1 MKALFRIGAGLLIFN
16 LAATSGLAQV
26 TGKDVKPATPAP
38 SAGDVLKQFKMPVD
52 AKDAAQAADWLEKN
66 FTGTRMPES
75 VRMMIAIL
83 RGSQLGPGEGWFG
96 PAQTRY
102 TWEWL
107 AARQGLDPKA
117 GAILK
122 SQFSGPASLFAC
134 LDRNADGRIT
144 PDDLDWSDR
153 NPWVQEAYV
162 VSKFLRRINTAG
174 DGRLT
179 KDELLKFF
187 EKTAQGKDYLTTG
200 DLRQALLGGVSGG
213 FLPGDA
219 PTRDMLIRG
228 LFTGELGSLHEG
240 PAVDQEAPR
249 FKLKTVDGKQTIEL
263 TKVIGA
269 KPVVLVLGNF
279 TCGPFRSFYP
289 DVEAVYHKYKDQA
302 TYLMVY
308 VREAHPADGWK
319 MSSNQKVGVEV
330 KQPTNLDE
338 RCAVAN
344 QFCQRLKPAIPVVV
358 DEISDPVGH
367 AYSGMP
373 ARLYVIDTQGK
384 VAYKSGRGPFGFR
397 VGEMEQALCMALLE
411 QQLAKQQPA
420 GKNP

>member
-1 MKALFRIGAGLLIFN
+1 MKILLRIGAGLLIIS
-16 LAATSGLAQV
+16 LGAMSGLAQTTTKGDKSV
-26 TGKDVKPATPAP
+26 TPPL
-38 SAGDVLKQFKMPVD
+38 SIEDVLKQFKMPTD
-52 AKDAAQAADWLEKN
+52 AKEAAQAADSLEKN
-66 FTGTRMPES
+66 FAGMRMPES
-75 VRMMIAIL
+75 VRMLIAIL

-107 AARQGLDPKA
+107 AARQGVDPKA
-117 GAILK
+117 GVILK
-122 SQFSGPASLFAC
+122 SHFSGPASLYLR

-162 VSKFLRRINTAG
+162 VNRLLRRMNTAG

-187 EKTAQGKDYLTTG
+187 DKTAQGKDYVTTD
-200 DLRQALLGGVSGG
+200 DLRQALFGGISGG

-219 PTRDMLIRG
+219 PTRDLLLRG
-228 LFTGELGSLHEG
+228 LLTGEVGSLHEG
-240 PAVDQEAPR
+240 PAVDQEAPH
-249 FKLKTVDGKQTIEL
+249 FKLKTPDGKETIEL
-263 TKVIGA
+263 SKQIGA
-269 KPVVLVLGNF
+269 KPVVLFLGNF

-289 DVEAVYHKYKDQA
+289 DVEAVYHRHKEQA
-302 TYLMVY
+302 TFLMVY

-319 MSSNQKVGVEV
+319 MASNQKVGVEV

-358 DEISDPVGH
+358 DEISDPVGN

-373 ARLYVIDTQGK
+373 ARLYVIDTMGK

-397 VGEMEQALCMALLE
+397 VGEMEQALSMALLE
-411 QQLAKQQPA
+411 QQLANVQPA